1 MTYNNIV
8 QLITPRFP
16 HLIEKIQTVIE
27 TSEAAYTLTPE
38 SDSFLWEHT
47 LYVAAMTM
55 TLAQKERQDPLL
67 PVVAALF
74 HDSGKFMGG
83 TYHEDEIPEE
93 QTGAEI
99 AEKLLQAVGF
109 PPPDID
115 RVVEGLLGLYN
126 DQKDKNRISKT
137 VHDAD
142 FLVKFGYM
150 GFANFFEKSVLR
162 GRTMRHSI
170 LKSLSKELTYAAS
183 LERNMF
189 TASGKEMARSKA
201 VITRTLFEKYI
212 EELKA
217 AGIGAY
223 EIQEMDFNCCE
234 GPEDLI
240 PLMLVLPTCCDAC
253 GAEMTVELGRDR
265 GIKCEKLMVDIGCSR
280 CKEKAGYDFSFCLPE
295 LVQKGA

>member
-1 MTYNNIV
+1 MAYNNID

-16 HLIEKIQTVIE
+16 HLIKKVKTAIE
-27 TSEAAYTLTPE
+27 ASEAAYTLTPE

-55 TLAQKERQDPLL
+55 TLAEKEKQDPLL
-67 PVVAALF
+67 SVVAALF

-83 TYHEDEIPEE
+83 TYHEGEIPEE
-93 QTGAEI
+93 QIGAGI

-109 PPPDID
+109 SPSDID

-126 DQKDKNRISKT
+126 DQKDKNPISQM

-170 LKSLSKELTYAAS
+170 LKSLSKELTYGAS

-189 TASGKEMARSKA
+189 TASGKKMARSKA
-201 VITRTLFEKYI
+201 AITRTLFENYLG
-212 EELKA
+212 ELKA

-223 EIQEMDFNCCE
+223 EIKEMDFNCCE

-240 PLMLVLPTCCDAC
+240 PLVLVLPVCCDDC
-253 GAEMTVELGRDR
+253 GAKITITFGRER

-280 CKEKAGYDFSFCLPE
+280 CRKNTGYDFSFCLPE
-295 LVQKGA
+295 LHH